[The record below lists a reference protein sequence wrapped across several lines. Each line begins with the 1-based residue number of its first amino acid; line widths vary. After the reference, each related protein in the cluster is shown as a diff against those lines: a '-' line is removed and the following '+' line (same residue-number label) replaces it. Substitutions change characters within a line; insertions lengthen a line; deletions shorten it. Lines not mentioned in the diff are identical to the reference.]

1 MHKKYFTLDEAH
13 STLPQ
18 IKRQVKQ
25 LQKIRNALDLLS
37 SIEVEY
43 TEPWR
48 EDLPEVDVARMNMEF
63 HRLSY
68 EFYSAMSVLQ
78 DLGCLLKDI
87 DQGIIDFLSVHEG
100 RDIFLCWQV
109 GENNISFWHELDSGF
124 ENRKSIEL
132 LKQRLR

>member
-1 MHKKYFTLDEAH
+1 MHKRYFTLEEAH
-13 STLPQ
+13 STIPQ
-18 IKRQVKQ
+18 VKRQVKQ
-25 LQKIRNALDLLS
+25 LQKIKRALDLLS

-48 EDLPEVDVARMNMEF
+48 EDLPEVNIVKMNMEF

-68 EFYSAMSVLQ
+68 EFYASLSVLH

-100 RDIFLCWQV
+100 RDIFLCWQM
-109 GENNISFWHELDSGF
+109 GENGISFWHEFDTGF

-132 LKQRLR
+132 LKQG